1 MTLDLLV
8 FLADAAPAS
17 ASGVPDTSGL
27 QNMNMLF
34 MIGFMFL
41 MMYLLMI
48 RPQQKKQKELAAQI
62 ASLKTGDKVVTS
74 GGIHG
79 VISNI
84 SARAVSSLANSA
96 AHCVRCEVINND
108 TVCGASSRAV
118 TSTINCIEFCTVAPV
133 NT

>member
-1 MTLDLLV
+1 MLSNLLV
-8 FLADAAPAS
+8 LLADAAPATG
-17 ASGVPDTSGL
+17 AGDTSGL

-48 RPQQKKQKELAAQI
+48 RPQQKKAKELAAQI
-62 ASLKTGDKVVTS
+62 AALKTGDKVITS

-84 SARAVSSLANSA
+84 KQGPALLLKVDDNCKILVEKTA
-96 AHCVRCEVINND
+96 I
-108 TVCGASSRAV
+108 ASIV
-118 TSTINCIEFCTVAPV
+118 KD
-133 NT
+133 

>member
-8 FLADAAPAS
+8 FLADAAAGATP
-17 ASGVPDTSGL
+17 GGPDTSGL

-48 RPQQKKQKELAAQI
+48 RPQQKKAKELAAQI
-62 ASLKTGDKVVTS
+62 ASLKTGDRVVTS

-84 SARAVSSLANSA
+84 KEGSALLLKVDDNCKMLVEKSA
-96 AHCVRCEVINND
+96 IA
-108 TVCGASSRAV
+108 
-118 TSTINCIEFCTVAPV
+118 TISKD
-133 NT
+133 

>member
-8 FLADAAPAS
+8 FLADASPAPALGGS
-17 ASGVPDTSGL
+17 DTSGL

-84 SARAVSSLANSA
+84 KDGSALLLKVDDNCKILVEKSA
-96 AHCVRCEVINND
+96 I
-108 TVCGASSRAV
+108 ASIV
-118 TSTINCIEFCTVAPV
+118 KD
-133 NT
+133 

>member
-27 QNMNMLF
+27 QNMQMF
-34 MIGFMFL
+34 IMIGFMFL
-41 MMYLLMI
+41 MMYMLMI

-84 SARAVSSLANSA
+84 KEGSALLLKVDDNCKMLVEKSA
-96 AHCVRCEVINND
+96 IA
-108 TVCGASSRAV
+108 
-118 TSTINCIEFCTVAPV
+118 TIVKD
-133 NT
+133 